1 MSISLSQNIRLI
13 LSQPLAL
20 TPQLQQAIKLLQL
33 NQIELLEMVSQEM
46 VSNPVLEEAV
56 DRASEAQELEQKRQ
70 VDQAEEVL
78 RGTLD
83 GDDRPAIREALKE
96 ADWQPYF
103 EQRGIIGSGRSGFD
117 GDDGPAW
124 DYNLTKPTTLVDHLL
139 WQLQLSPSFSEREQ
153 KIGEAIIYSVDDDG
167 YLEAG
172 LDELAGR
179 LGCAEAEFET
189 VLKKIQQFDPVGVAA
204 RSLEECL
211 LCQMEHL
218 GINDELSRAI
228 VADHLNLL
236 KTKNFRKIARLLQV
250 DEERVL
256 AAVRVILDLDP
267 KPGARFQPD
276 SSQVVIPEVFV
287 YKREGRFV
295 VVLNDERLPKLAI
308 NSYYQEIARRERGD
322 SNGNLARSYLTE
334 KIRAAQWLIK
344 SIEQRQKTI
353 YKVMDSIVKFQH
365 DFFAR
370 GPHYLKPLVLRDVAD
385 DIEMHESTVS
395 RVTQGKYVQ
404 TPHGVFE
411 LKYFFNSS
419 INQGSG
425 DIASASVK
433 RRIVEYIE
441 REDPSAPLSDDAI
454 VKLLARDHE
463 ITIARR
469 TVAKYRN
476 QLGILASSQRK
487 KIV

>member
-13 LSQPLAL
+13 QSQQLAL

-33 NQIELLEMVSQEM
+33 NQVELLEMVSQEM
-46 VSNPVLEEAV
+46 VSNPVLEESV
-56 DRASEAQELEQKRQ
+56 DKGAEEQEQARTQQEE
-70 VDQAEEVL
+70 QAERVL
-78 RGTLD
+78 RESLD
-83 GDDRPAIREALKE
+83 SENRPEMRDALKD

-103 EQRGIIGSGRSGFD
+103 EQRGIVGSARSGFD
-117 GDDGPAW
+117 GEEGPAW

-139 WQLQLSPSFSEREQ
+139 WQLQLSPAFDERQQ
-153 KIGEAIIYSVDDDG
+153 KIGEAIIYSIDDDG

-172 LDELAGR
+172 LDEIARR
-179 LGCAEAEFET
+179 LGCREDEVET
-189 VLKKIQQFDPVGVAA
+189 VLLRIQQFDPVGVAA

-211 LCQMEHL
+211 LCQMDHL
-218 GINDELSRAI
+218 GINDELSRTI
-228 VADHLNLL
+228 VRDHLNHL

-250 DEERVL
+250 DEEKVL
-256 AAVRVILDLDP
+256 TAVRVILNLDP

-276 SSQVVIPEVFV
+276 SSQIVVPEVFV

-295 VVLNDERLPKLAI
+295 VVLNDERLPKLMI
-308 NSYYQEIARRERGD
+308 NSYYQEIAGRGRGE
-322 SNGNLARSYLTE
+322 SNNLTRNYLTE

-353 YKVMDSIVKFQH
+353 YKVMVSIVKFQE

-433 RRIVEYIE
+433 RKIVEYIE
-441 REDPSAPLSDDAI
+441 REDPNAPLSDDAI
-454 VKLLARDHE
+454 VKLLAKEHD

-487 KIV
+487 KIL